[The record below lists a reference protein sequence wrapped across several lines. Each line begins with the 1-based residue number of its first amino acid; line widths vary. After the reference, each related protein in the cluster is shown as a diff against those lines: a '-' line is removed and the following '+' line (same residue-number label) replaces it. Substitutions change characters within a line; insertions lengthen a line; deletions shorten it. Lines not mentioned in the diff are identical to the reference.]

1 MAKKIL
7 YVVLD
12 GLGDRPIPDLGN
24 KTPLEAAQTPGLDS
38 LAAKGICGL
47 VYPVAK
53 GISPESDIAVIS
65 ILGYDPH
72 KYYTGRGPLEAHAVG
87 VKVRDGD
94 IAFRANFSTVNEKME
109 IVDRRAGRNLTTEEA
124 TKLSQEINRKVKL
137 SSHTATFLFKNTV
150 EHRAVL
156 VIRSKDRKL
165 SGQVGN
171 TDPAY
176 GREGLLGVALRTYS
190 KNVQKCVPLE
200 DAADPEGA
208 KIAAD
213 LTNEFTEKSHKVLN
227 TSAVNKNRVKRGSL
241 PANII
246 LNRDAGDGLPKF
258 PSMMERYGLKFGC
271 IVEMPV
277 EMGIALLTGMHPI
290 EIPVSAE
297 GLEARYGT
305 VVKAVLSELPDF
317 DGIYVHIKGPDV
329 PGHDG
334 DYKLKKEII
343 EKIDRFFISPVIQGI
358 DWRQT
363 VIIVTADH
371 STPCLM
377 KVHSD
382 DPVPILVSGG
392 GIQPRQGG
400 VKEFSEKACAKG
412 ELGEMTGQDIMP
424 TVVNRLRSQ

>member
-12 GLGDRPIPDLGN
+12 GLGDRPIPALGN
-24 KTPLEAAQTPGLDS
+24 QTPLEAARTPGLDS
-38 LAAKGICGL
+38 LAAKGICGTM
-47 VYPVAK
+47 YPVGK

-72 KYYTGRGPLEAHAVG
+72 RYYTGRGPLESHAVG
-87 VKVRDGD
+87 VEVRDGD
-94 IAFRANFSTVNEKME
+94 VAFRANFSTVGKNLE
-109 IVDRRAGRNLTTEEA
+109 IIDRRAGRNLTTEEA
-124 TKLSQEINRKVKL
+124 TELSREINEKVKL
-137 SSHTATFLFKNTV
+137 TSYPATFVFKNTI

-156 VIRSKDRKL
+156 VLRSQDRPL
-165 SGQVGN
+165 SGQVSN

-176 GREGLLGVALRTYS
+176 GREGLLGVALKTFD
-190 KNVQKCVPLE
+190 KKVQKCEPLE
-200 DAADPEGA
+200 DATDPEGA
-208 KIAAD
+208 RIAAA

-227 TSAVNKNRVKRGSL
+227 ASPVNKKRVKEGKL
-241 PANII
+241 AANII
-246 LNRDAGDGLPKF
+246 LNRDAGNGLPMF
-258 PSMMERYGLKFGC
+258 ASMNERYGMNFGC

-277 EMGIALLTGMHPI
+277 ERGIALLTGMHPI
-290 EIPVSAE
+290 EVPVSQE
-297 GLEARYGT
+297 SLEERYGT
-305 VVKAVLSELPDF
+305 VVQAVLDNLPRF

-334 DYKLKKEII
+334 DYELKKDII
-343 EKIDRFFISPVIQGI
+343 EKIDRFFIVPLLGKVDIA
-358 DWRQT
+358 QT
-363 VIIVTADH
+363 VFIVTADH

-392 GIQPRQGG
+392 HIQPDG
-400 VKEFSEKACAKG
+400 VKKFSEKACVKG
-412 ELGEMTGQDIMP
+412 ELGEMMGLDVMP

>member
-24 KTPLEAAQTPGLDS
+24 KTPLEAAETPGLDS
-38 LAAKGICGL
+38 LAAKGVCGI
-47 VYPVAK
+47 VYPVGK

-72 KYYTGRGPLEAHAVG
+72 KYYTGRGPLEAHAVEVE
-87 VKVRDGD
+87 VKDGD
-94 IAFRANFSTVNEKME
+94 LAHRANFATVNEKME
-109 IVDRRAGRNLTTEEA
+109 ILDRRAGRNLTTEEA
-124 TKLSQEINRKVKL
+124 TALSREINSNVKL
-137 SSHTATFLFKNTV
+137 TTHPATFVFKNTI

-156 VIRSKDRKL
+156 VIRSKERPL

-176 GREGLLGVALRTYS
+176 GREGMLGVALRTYD
-190 KNVQKCVPLE
+190 KKVQKCVPLE
-200 DAADPEGA
+200 DATDPEGA
-208 KIAAD
+208 RIAAD

-227 TSAVNKNRVKRGSL
+227 ESAVNKKRIAKGSL
-241 PANII
+241 PANMI

-258 PSMMERYGLKFGC
+258 PSMQERYGMKFGC
-271 IVEMPV
+271 VVEMPV
-277 EMGIALLTGMHPI
+277 ERGIALLTGMQPI
-290 EIPVSAE
+290 EIPVSSE
-297 GLEARYGT
+297 SLEARYTT
-305 VVKAVLSELPDF
+305 VVFEVLKNLPKF

-334 DYKLKKEII
+334 DYRLKKEII
-343 EKIDRFFISPVIQGI
+343 EKIDRFFIKPLVAGI
-358 DWRQT
+358 DSRQT

-392 GIQPRQGG
+392 PIQAGS
-400 VKEFSEKACAKG
+400 VKEFSEKACPKG
-412 ELGEMTGQDIMP
+412 ELGEMVGQDIMP

>member
-12 GLGDRPIPDLGN
+12 GLGDRPIPALDN
-24 KTPLEAAQTPGLDS
+24 QTPLEAARTPGLDS
-38 LAAKGICGL
+38 LAAKGICGTM
-47 VYPVAK
+47 YPVGK
-53 GISPESDIAVIS
+53 GIAPESDIAVIS

-72 KYYTGRGPLEAHAVG
+72 RYYTGRGPLEAHAVG
-87 VKVRDGD
+87 VEVRDGD
-94 IAFRANFSTVNEKME
+94 VAFRANFSTVGENLE

-124 TKLSQEINRKVKL
+124 TELSREINEKVKL
-137 SSHTATFLFKNTV
+137 TSYPATFVFKNTV

-156 VIRSKDRKL
+156 VLRGQDRPL
-165 SGQVGN
+165 SGQVSN

-176 GREGLLGVALRTYS
+176 GREGLLGVALKTFD
-190 KNVQKCVPLE
+190 KKVQKCEPLE
-200 DAADPEGA
+200 DATDPEGA
-208 KIAAD
+208 RIAAA

-227 TSAVNKNRVKRGSL
+227 ASPVNKKRVKEGKL
-241 PANII
+241 AANII
-246 LNRDAGDGLPKF
+246 LNRDAGNGLPMF
-258 PSMMERYGLKFGC
+258 ASMNERYGMNFGC

-277 EMGIALLTGMHPI
+277 ERGIALLTGMHPI
-290 EIPVSAE
+290 EVPVSQE
-297 GLEARYGT
+297 SLEQRYGT
-305 VVKAVLSELPDF
+305 VVQAVLDNLPRF

-334 DYKLKKEII
+334 DYELKKEII
-343 EKIDRFFISPVIQGI
+343 EKIDRFFIVPLLGKVDIA
-358 DWRQT
+358 QT
-363 VIIVTADH
+363 VFIVTADH

-392 GIQPRQGG
+392 HIQPDG
-400 VKEFSEKACAKG
+400 VEKFSEKACVKG
-412 ELGEMTGQDIMP
+412 ELGEMMGLDVMP

>member
-12 GLGDRPIPDLGN
+12 GMGDRPIPALGN
-24 KTPLEAAQTPGLDS
+24 QTPLEAARTPGLDS
-38 LAAKGICGL
+38 LAAKGICGTM
-47 VYPVAK
+47 YPVGR

-72 KYYTGRGPLEAHAVG
+72 RYYTGRGPLEAHAVG
-87 VKVRDGD
+87 VEVRDGD
-94 IAFRANFSTVNEKME
+94 VAFRANFSTVGENLE

-124 TKLSQEINRKVKL
+124 TELSREITEKVRL
-137 SSHTATFLFKNTV
+137 TSYPATFVFKNTV

-156 VIRSKDRKL
+156 VLRSQDRPL
-165 SGQVGN
+165 SGQVSN

-176 GREGLLGVALRTYS
+176 GREGLLGVALKTFE
-190 KNVQKCVPLE
+190 KKVQKCAPLE
-200 DAADPEGA
+200 DATDPEGA
-208 KIAAD
+208 RIAAA

-227 TSAVNKNRVKRGSL
+227 ESPVNKKRVKEDKL
-241 PANII
+241 AANII
-246 LNRDAGDGLPKF
+246 LNRDAGNGLPKF
-258 PSMMERYGLKFGC
+258 ASMNERYGMNFGC

-277 EMGIALLTGMHPI
+277 ERGIALLTGMHPI
-290 EIPVSAE
+290 EVPVSQE
-297 GLEARYGT
+297 SLEERYGT
-305 VVKAVLSELPDF
+305 VVQAVLDNLPKF

-334 DYKLKKEII
+334 NYELKKEII
-343 EKIDRFFISPVIQGI
+343 EKIDRFFVVPLLGKV
-358 DWRQT
+358 DMAQT
-363 VIIVTADH
+363 VFIVTADH

-392 GIQPRQGG
+392 HIQPDG
-400 VKEFSEKACAKG
+400 VKKFSEKACVKG
-412 ELGEMTGQDIMP
+412 ELGEMMGLDVMP
-424 TVVNRLRSQ
+424 TVVNRLRSE